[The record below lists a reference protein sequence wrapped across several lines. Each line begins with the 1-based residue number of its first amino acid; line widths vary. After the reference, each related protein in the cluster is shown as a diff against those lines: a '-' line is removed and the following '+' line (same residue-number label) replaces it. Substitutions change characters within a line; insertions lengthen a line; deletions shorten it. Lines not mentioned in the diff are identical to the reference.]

1 MAFEEWMNDSGWEPS
16 EAGEAALE
24 DAWQAAHAEGVAE
37 GATAEREQWVA
48 ECKRREAHYQ
58 TLQKH
63 DGVQPKLLP
72 AMTLRLL
79 RETMEDESDDDPR

>member
-37 GATAEREQWVA
+37 GRAAERER
-48 ECKRREAHYQ
+48 CLTICREEAVGFQ
-58 TLQKH
+58 
-63 DGVQPKLLP
+63 
-72 AMTLRLL
+72 
-79 RETMEDESDDDPR
+79 ETDWPMESIERVISAIKEAADDTR